1 LRSQARQ
8 DAIHGETG
16 VPNSDGRF
24 APSPTGPLHL
34 GNLRTALLAWLF
46 ARSAGARFLLRVE
59 DLDRSRVRPGIE
71 QTQLSDLRAIGL
83 DWDGPVVRQ
92 SERMELYE
100 EAIEQ
105 LDAGGLLYPC
115 FCTRAEI
122 RAAASAPHGISTS
135 DRYPGTCRD
144 LTALQRAE
152 REAAGRPP
160 ALRVRAGDA
169 RVAFE
174 DRLLGCSEE
183 MVDDF
188 VVRRNDGTPAYQL
201 AVVVDDARQQIG
213 EVVRGADLADSTP
226 RQILLARLLGLREPA
241 YAHVPLVLGP
251 DGRRLAKRHGAVALS
266 DRSEGP
272 EEVRSWMARTLGLA
286 ETGEMTSID
295 DLLDRFDPERLPR
308 EPTVW
313 SPSST
318 V

>member
-8 DAIHGETG
+8 DEILGETSI
-16 VPNSDGRF
+16 PNSDGRF

-46 ARSAGARFLLRVE
+46 ARSAGARFLVRVE

-71 QTQLSDLRAIGL
+71 EAQLSDLGAIGL

-92 SERMELYE
+92 SQRMELYE
-100 EAIEQ
+100 EAMER
-105 LDAGGLLYPC
+105 LEADGLLYPC
-115 FCTRAEI
+115 YCTRAEI
-122 RAAASAPHGISTS
+122 RAAASAPHGIAAA

-144 LTALQRAE
+144 LTAVQRAE

-160 ALRVRAGDA
+160 ALRVHSEDVRI
-169 RVAFE
+169 AFE
-174 DRLLGCSEE
+174 DRLLGPCEE

-201 AVVVDDARQQIG
+201 AVVVDDASQEIG
-213 EVVRGADLADSTP
+213 EVVRGADLVDSTP
-226 RQILLARLLGLREPA
+226 RQILLARLLGLQEPT

-251 DGRRLAKRHGAVALS
+251 DGKRLAKRHGAVALS

-272 EEVRSWMARTLGLA
+272 EEVRSWMARTFGLA
-286 ETGEMTSID
+286 ETGESPSMD

-308 EPTVW
+308 KPTVW